1 MKLGALTSRKREG
14 KIGQKPIPTSFL
26 VCRVPCGFFSL
37 FNLFYVECFLEG
49 FLHSNQCN
57 SL

>member
-26 VCRVPCGFFSL
+26 VCRVPCGFFLYLTYFMLNVDGSGHA
-37 FNLFYVECFLEG
+37 NKV
-49 FLHSNQCN
+49 
-57 SL
+57 